1 MKLGE
6 LAKLTG
12 RYTKYDITLY
22 DSKKY
27 EFTYLTKY
35 FTSDEILRD
44 ERLSNMTI
52 RNIDLRRKTT
62 YRQRG
67 KNKKNVSKGFK
78 DQTYRIGRTY
88 KDNCRYDDVN

>member
-6 LAKLTG
+6 LAKLTD

-35 FTSDEILRD
+35 FTSDEIIRD

-52 RNIDLRRKTT
+52 RNIDIE
-62 YRQRG
+62 YRDMI
-67 KNKKNVSKGFK
+67 KVIVKKKK
-78 DQTYRIGRTY
+78 EE
-88 KDNCRYDDVN
+88 

>member
-44 ERLSNMTI
+44 ERLPNMTI
-52 RNIDLRRKTT
+52 RNIDVEYQDMIKIIV
-62 YRQRG
+62 
-67 KNKKNVSKGFK
+67 KKKKEKQNA
-78 DQTYRIGRTY
+78 
-88 KDNCRYDDVN
+88 

>member
-22 DSKKY
+22 DSKRY

-52 RNIDLRRKTT
+52 RNIDVE
-62 YRQRG
+62 YRDMI
-67 KNKKNVSKGFK
+67 KIIVKKKK
-78 DQTYRIGRTY
+78 E
-88 KDNCRYDDVN
+88 K

>member
-22 DSKKY
+22 DSKRY

-44 ERLSNMTI
+44 EMLPNMTI
-52 RNIDLRRKTT
+52 RNIDVE
-62 YRQRG
+62 YRDMI
-67 KNKKNVSKGFK
+67 KIIVKKKKERQNA
-78 DQTYRIGRTY
+78 
-88 KDNCRYDDVN
+88 

>member
-22 DSKKY
+22 DSKRY
-27 EFTYLTKY
+27 EFTCLTKY

-52 RNIDLRRKTT
+52 RNIDVE
-62 YRQRG
+62 YRDMI
-67 KNKKNVSKGFK
+67 KIIAKKKKEKRNAEFH
-78 DQTYRIGRTY
+78 QE
-88 KDNCRYDDVN
+88 

>member
-12 RYTKYDITLY
+12 RYTQYDITLY

-44 ERLSNMTI
+44 KWLCNMTI
-52 RNIDLRRKTT
+52 RNIDIEYRDMIKVIAKKKKEKT
-62 YRQRG
+62 
-67 KNKKNVSKGFK
+67 KC
-78 DQTYRIGRTY
+78 RISSRI
-88 KDNCRYDDVN
+88 D

>member
-22 DSKKY
+22 DSKRY

-52 RNIDLRRKTT
+52 RNIDVE
-62 YRQRG
+62 YRDMI
-67 KNKKNVSKGFK
+67 KIIAKKKKEKRNAEFH
-78 DQTYRIGRTY
+78 QE
-88 KDNCRYDDVN
+88 

>member
-27 EFTYLTKY
+27 EFTYLEEF

-52 RNIDLRRKTT
+52 RNIDIE
-62 YRQRG
+62 YRDMI
-67 KNKKNVSKGFK
+67 KIIVKKKKEKQKWKS
-78 DQTYRIGRTY
+78 
-88 KDNCRYDDVN
+88 

>member
-6 LAKLTG
+6 LAQLTD

-35 FTSDEILRD
+35 FTSDEILHD

-52 RNIDLRRKTT
+52 RNIYVE
-62 YRQRG
+62 YRDMI
-67 KNKKNVSKGFK
+67 KIIVKKKK
-78 DQTYRIGRTY
+78 QD
-88 KDNCRYDDVN
+88 